1 MHHMT
6 FTHSPLRSRFALS
19 AAAAV
24 ALALVA
30 GPAAASTKFG
40 TVRSPANNPCTDAEP
55 VSSALGD
62 PFGVVDG
69 IGPSGGNVASNKV
82 TVLGWALDDDGIA
95 AVDILVDGHEAGR
108 ARLQR
113 ARPDV
118 ALIFPEFPGAALSGF
133 DFELDTTRWQNGEH
147 VVTAQVISNTGQL
160 AVLSGIVLDFQ
171 NSTHNLKP
179 FGEIDFPDQNAA
191 WPGTCNP
198 LSAQR
203 RLNVVTGWALD
214 LGVEIN
220 DHGIGYVELMIDGS
234 IVANSRRDCRN
245 SVATGLNTN
254 CYGVFRQDVEQRYPT
269 AKDAA
274 NAGFRFVVDVGALIT
289 DFGFAE
295 GNHVL
300 TVRAGDQDSQ
310 VNNIDSVNVKFI
322 CSGIFGNSPAIGS
335 IDPPPAE
342 RNSGVIQLTGWALDE
357 DGGVSSVTI
366 LIDGVSVGQA
376 VYGFPR
382 PEVTQRHPGFPDS
395 GAPGWAFTLD
405 TRLFS
410 DGLHS
415 VQLLVNDEEGNTQ
428 LVGEI
433 DLFIDNR

>member
-1 MHHMT
+1 
-6 FTHSPLRSRFALS
+6 
-19 AAAAV
+19 
-24 ALALVA
+24 
-30 GPAAASTKFG
+30 
-40 TVRSPANNPCTDAEP
+40 
-55 VSSALGD
+55 
-62 PFGVVDG
+62 
-69 IGPSGGNVASNKV
+69 
-82 TVLGWALDDDGIA
+82 
-95 AVDILVDGHEAGR
+95 
-108 ARLQR
+108 
-113 ARPDV
+113 
-118 ALIFPEFPGAALSGF
+118 
-133 DFELDTTRWQNGEH
+133 
-147 VVTAQVISNTGQL
+147 VISNTGQL

-191 WPGTCNP
+191 FYGTCNP
-198 LSAQR
+198 AAAQR
-203 RLNVVTGWALD
+203 RLSVVTGWALD
-214 LGVEIN
+214 LGVENN
-220 DHGIGYVELMIDGS
+220 DHGIGYVELLIDGS
-234 IVANSRRDCRN
+234 IIANSRRDCFN

-274 NAGFRFVVDVGALIT
+274 NAGFRFVVDVGALIS

-322 CSGIFGNSPAIGS
+322 CSGIFGNNPAIGS
-335 IDPPPAE
+335 IDPPPAD

-357 DGGVSSVTI
+357 DGGVSSVSV
-366 LIDGVSVGQA
+366 LVDGVSLGQA

-395 GAPGWAFTLD
+395 AAPGWAFTLD
-405 TRLFS
+405 TRLFA

-415 VQLLVNDEEGNTQ
+415 VQLLVNDDEGNTQ

-433 DLFIDNR
+433 DLFIDNRP